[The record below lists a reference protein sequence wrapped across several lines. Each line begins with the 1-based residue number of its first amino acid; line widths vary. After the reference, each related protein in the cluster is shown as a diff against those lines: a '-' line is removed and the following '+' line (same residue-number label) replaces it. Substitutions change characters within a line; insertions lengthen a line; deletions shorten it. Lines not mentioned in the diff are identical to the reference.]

1 MSSYLTFYIKT
12 KEENSKP
19 LHLISYS
26 RNTDIYKYF
35 YENVHPAYIGIDEDT
50 KYSELSVNDIEL
62 VIEDMENDISKVKKR
77 IEEYEKHA
85 DGNQEIIEEILNWKE
100 YIEDLEY
107 WLHKVKFIK
116 DLVQEAS
123 YSWTSYD
130 KILCNVD

>member
-19 LHLISYS
+19 LRLISYS
-26 RNTDIYKYF
+26 RNTDIYQYF
-35 YENVHPAYIGIDEDT
+35 CENVHPIYIGLEEIQ
-50 KYSELSVNDIEL
+50 YSELSINDVEL
-62 VIEDMENDISKVKKR
+62 VIKDMENDIGKAEKR

-85 DGNQEIIEEILNWKE
+85 NGNQEIIEEILNWKE

-107 WLHKVKFIK
+107 WLHKVRFIK

>member
-19 LHLISYS
+19 LSLISYS
-26 RNTDIYKYF
+26 RNTDIYQYF
-35 YENVHPAYIGIDEDT
+35 DENVHPAYIGMDEDT
-50 KYSELSVNDIEL
+50 KYTELSKNDVDL
-62 VIEDMENDISKVKKR
+62 VIEDMENDIGKTKKR

-85 DGNQEIIEEILNWKE
+85 GGNQEIIEEILNWKE

-107 WLHKVKFIK
+107 WLHKVEFIK
-116 DLVQEAS
+116 DLIEEAS

>member
-19 LHLISYS
+19 LHLVSYS
-26 RNTDIYKYF
+26 RNTEIYQYF
-35 YENVHPAYIGIDEDT
+35 YENINPAYIGLEEI
-50 KYSELSVNDIEL
+50 KYTELSVSNVDLVINDMLNDIG
-62 VIEDMENDISKVKKR
+62 KARKR

-85 DGNQEIIEEILNWKE
+85 GGNQEIIEEILNYKE

-107 WLHKVKFIK
+107 WLHKVEFIK

-123 YSWTSYD
+123 YDWTSYD

>member
-26 RNTDIYKYF
+26 RNTEIYQYF
-35 YENVHPAYIGIDEDT
+35 CENVHPVYIGLEEIQYT
-50 KYSELSVNDIEL
+50 ELSVNNVEL
-62 VIEDMENDISKVKKR
+62 VIEDMENDIGKAKKR
-77 IEEYEKHA
+77 IEEYEKYA
-85 DGNQEIIEEILNWKE
+85 NGNQEIIEEILNWKE

-107 WLHKVKFIK
+107 WLHKVRFIK

-123 YSWTSYD
+123 YPWTSYD